1 MAQARRIP
9 YCGPF
14 TADQIRDGDRFELSN
29 GHRIYCAPAGEH
41 HARRNASGAS
51 LLGSDPDVEWSAVDA
66 GFTPDPGTLRAPDVA
81 VGPPP
86 GKKKGAWIVGVPP
99 LAVEYADKGQNE
111 ADLEIKIEELL
122 AAGTRYVWVV
132 RLTGPQRVE
141 VHTKDGK
148 RLLSA
153 SDVLKAPGI
162 LRNPIPV
169 HALFDEKEALR
180 VTLRNLLQRQG
191 YEDLEA
197 VLREGVRRGKVE
209 GRTEG
214 SLAAQVKALFGTLTI
229 RGIDLDAETRVRVR
243 DCRDPVELEAWLMKA
258 VVADRLEDVFG
269 GS

>member
-1 MAQARRIP
+1 MDRLGARLLSIKSGMVIASSFPMVIAFTVLRQARIMP
-9 YCGPF
+9 VATPVVLHYWVV
-14 TADQIRDGDRFELSN
+14 IRTW
-29 GHRIYCAPAGEH
+29 
-41 HARRNASGAS
+41 SG
-51 LLGSDPDVEWSAVDA
+51 SAVDA
-66 GFTPDPGTLRAPDVA
+66 GFTPNPGTLRAPDVA

-86 GKKKGAWIVGVPP
+86 GKKQGAWIAGVPP
-99 LAVEYADKGQNE
+99 LAVEYADKGQDE
-111 ADLEIKIEELL
+111 TDLEIKIRELL
-122 AAGTRYVWVV
+122 TAGTRYVWVV

-229 RGIDLDAETRVRVR
+229 RGIDLDAETRARVR
-243 DCRDPVELEAWLMKA
+243 DCRDPVQLEAWLMKA